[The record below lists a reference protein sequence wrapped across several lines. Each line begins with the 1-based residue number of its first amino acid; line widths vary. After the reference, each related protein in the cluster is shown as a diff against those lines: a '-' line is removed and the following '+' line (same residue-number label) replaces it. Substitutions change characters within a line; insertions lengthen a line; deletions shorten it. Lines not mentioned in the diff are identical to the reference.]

1 LPEKTY
7 AHFIGAGGAGMSA
20 IALVLADR
28 GMSVTGSDLK
38 ESRYTR
44 ALEAAGIH
52 VTIGHAVENLGD
64 PEVVVVSTDIPE
76 KNPELVAARERG
88 IEVWPRARMLGH
100 LAGDRKTIAVAGTH
114 GKTSTSS
121 MVATMLA
128 RMGLDPTFLI
138 GGVVDGF
145 DSNAVSG
152 AGEHY
157 VVEADESDGSFLYL
171 NPYVAII
178 TNMEADHLD
187 YYGTVERMEWTFCD
201 FMKSVSPEGA
211 LVVCG
216 DQEDLVA
223 MARSTGRR
231 VVTYGMSKGCDVR
244 ATILG
249 REGLGLR
256 FEVTTPDR
264 QTATSVSTIPG
275 IHMASNA
282 TSCLAT
288 AWALGLDLQDAARA
302 LSEFPGVRRRFTLLG
317 EAAGVTV
324 VDDYAHHPTEVRA
337 TLLAAQELDFERVV
351 VVFQAHRYYRTE
363 LFSKEFGEALSI
375 ADLVVLLEL
384 DSPFEAPIPGVNGRL
399 LLKSVL
405 RARPRAQIA
414 FLPHRADVVPYV
426 TRNARPGD
434 LLITMGAG
442 GDVSGLGAEIVRV
455 LSGDEAAETCP

>member
-1 LPEKTY
+1 
-7 AHFIGAGGAGMSA
+7 MSA

-28 GMSVTGSDLK
+28 GMKVTGSDLK

-52 VTIGHAVENLGD
+52 VTIGHAVENLGN
-64 PEVVVVSTDIPE
+64 PEVVVISTDIPE
-76 KNPELVAARERG
+76 KNPELTAARARG
-88 IEVWPRARMLGH
+88 IDVWPRARMLGH

-121 MVATMLA
+121 MAATMLA
-128 RMGLDPTFLI
+128 KMDLDPTFLI

-145 DSNAVSG
+145 DSNAHSG
-152 AGEHY
+152 TGEYY
-157 VVEADESDGSFLYL
+157 VVEADESDGSFLFL
-171 NPYVAII
+171 DPYVAIV

-187 YYGTVERMEWTFCD
+187 YYGTVERMEETFRE
-201 FMKSVSPEGA
+201 FMASVSPQGA

-216 DQEDLVA
+216 DQPTLVE

-231 VVTYGMSKGCDVR
+231 VVTYGFSEGCDVR
-244 ATILG
+244 ARVLG
-249 REGLGLR
+249 REGLGTR
-256 FEVTTPDR
+256 FEVTTSDG

-288 AWALGLDLQDAARA
+288 AWALGLDLTQAAAA
-302 LSEFPGVRRRFTLLG
+302 LAKFPGVRRRFTLLG

-324 VDDYAHHPTEVRA
+324 VDDYAHHPTEVKA
-337 TLLAAQELDFERVV
+337 TLLAAQELEFERVV

-375 ADLVVLLEL
+375 ADLTVLLEL

-399 LLKSVL
+399 LLKAVL
-405 RARPRAQIA
+405 NARPRAQIA

-426 TRNARPGD
+426 TRSVRPGD

-455 LSGDEAAETCP
+455 LSGEEEAPTCQ